1 MSIKSLQR
9 NDYEYHI
16 TCPQNYDFFRS
27 FIIMLECFFF
37 FLAIK
42 YEKFS
47 YQSVS
52 NNNQGGTLD
61 LKFCCLPIYTPRLQ
75 RIGQGAP
82 K

>member
-1 MSIKSLQR
+1 MSTRSLQR

-27 FIIMLECFFF
+27 FVIMLEFS
-37 FLAIK
+37 FLAIQ

-52 NNNQGGTLD
+52 NNNQGGTPD
-61 LKFCCLPIYTPRLQ
+61 LKCLSIYTPRLQ
-75 RIGQGAP
+75 RIGQEAP
-82 K
+82 Q